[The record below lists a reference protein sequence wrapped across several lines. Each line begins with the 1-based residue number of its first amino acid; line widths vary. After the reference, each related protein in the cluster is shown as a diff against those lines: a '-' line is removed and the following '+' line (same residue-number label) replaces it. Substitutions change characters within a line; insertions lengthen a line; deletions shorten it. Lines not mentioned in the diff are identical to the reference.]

1 VTERSPSRP
10 VLNTPSLIDS
20 PGLRAQAGKLRALA
34 ADSEDGPLR
43 AALLQIV
50 AWYEKAAK
58 EIEQD
63 EGGRD
68 ERS

>member
-1 VTERSPSRP
+1 MTERTPSRP
-10 VLNTPSLIDS
+10 ELNTPSLIDS

-50 AWYEKAAK
+50 AWYEKAAG
-58 EIEQD
+58 EIEQED
-63 EGGRD
+63 GPRG
-68 ERS
+68 